1 MADNKYEVVEE
12 DAPDRCQGTTARGQC
27 QFRAVL
33 GADGQTL
40 KYCPMHGGT
49 AAKAFLARQDMRKYK
64 LAKWQDRV
72 NEFADDDSI
81 KSLNEEIGIL
91 RMTLE
96 SVIIA
101 CQEKDDLLL
110 YAPKI
115 ADLVSKVEKLV
126 VTMHKLEASTG
137 VLLTKKAAF
146 TLASQ
151 IVDVVSKYV
160 TDSDAIAGIADEI
173 GSAIANL
180 KSDEIEL

>member
-1 MADNKYEVVEE
+1 M
-12 DAPDRCQGTTARGQC
+12 PGAR
-27 QFRAVL
+27 RPV
-33 GADGQTL
+33 
-40 KYCPMHGGT
+40 
-49 AAKAFLARQDMRKYK
+49 
-64 LAKWQDRV
+64 
-72 NEFADDDSI
+72 
-81 KSLNEEIGIL
+81 
-91 RMTLE
+91 
-96 SVIIA
+96 
-101 CQEKDDLLL
+101 L

-146 TLASQ
+146 SLASQ